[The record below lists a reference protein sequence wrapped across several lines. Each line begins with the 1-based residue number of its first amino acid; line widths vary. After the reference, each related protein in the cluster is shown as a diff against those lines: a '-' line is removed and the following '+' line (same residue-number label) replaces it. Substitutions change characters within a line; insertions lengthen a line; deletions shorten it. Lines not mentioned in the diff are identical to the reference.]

1 MPKPY
6 HLISC
11 NQPFLYMRIST
22 SCLFGIALV
31 LSVPLFAQPTVNPD
45 YSTPYCPSA
54 TPITYQF
61 TSDYSNL
68 SLSSCAGC
76 TSNYVI
82 DGNGYFTV
90 TFTDAKNP
98 HTITAT
104 DGTNTWKLS
113 FAVSS
118 LVGIAPTP
126 TNIPFFPSNMTEPG
140 TPPTGY
146 QSQMEVDY
154 CNTSAIPFIAP
165 PVFYQYNSQN
175 YGVMM
180 TAYQWKIPKG
190 WSLNDGT
197 TTTVSTGS
205 NTISTSTNSVG
216 IIPDP
221 ISGAGSAVEVWV
233 LNDCNRSLSPSD
245 HLKTLI
251 YRANSTQSPVLT
263 VNGGT
268 SLSISCGST
277 TAQTFTASNVGSCV
291 TGYQWN
297 TTGWLYNGNP
307 VTGPFTTSTPSISLT
322 PQPGATPGNVSVTYV
337 INGTPVTADTY
348 TVPVT
353 VTLITP
359 NLNITGP
366 QTICSGTQTYSIANI
381 PTGSTIT
388 WTLSSNLSLVSGQGT
403 SSIQVQASVSSGQGT
418 IQATITNPC
427 FTGQAGSLMTVG
439 IGVPNWS
446 QLSIVSQGPP
456 FCANVP
462 IGFGA
467 RYAGN
472 CTNFGAEGI
481 TNVNWTVS
489 SAATITSEAG
499 TSGCSHGNNSGV
511 TIRFNPNPTQYN
523 VWITA
528 TNACGTSSQSNPYTV
543 TLTSGGSCPMIAGGA
558 STDLK
563 QGTAGDSAFAAAVS
577 RFEITPNPTSGRVLI
592 GLARNG
598 LVAGTGQPSLIRRI
612 DVYNSVGAPVRSLS
626 YGTGV
631 TGTVTVDLGTAT
643 PGIYILAIQTDKG
656 RYTEKVELIK

>member
-1 MPKPY
+1 
-6 HLISC
+6 
-11 NQPFLYMRIST
+11 MRIST
-22 SCLFGIALV
+22 SCLIGIALV
-31 LSVPLFAQPTVNPD
+31 LSVPVYAQISVTPD
-45 YSTPYCPSA
+45 TATANCPS
-54 TPITYQF
+54 
-61 TSDYSNL
+61 TSAVFYRLTSPNDYANL
-68 SLSSCAGC
+68 SLSNCVGC
-76 TSNYVI
+76 TINSNV
-82 DGNGYFTV
+82 DGNGNFSLV
-90 TFTDAKNP
+90 FTDTKNP
-98 HTITAT
+98 HTVTLT
-104 DGTNTWKLS
+104 DVVTSVTYKAN
-113 FAVSS
+113 FAVST
-118 LVGIAPTP
+118 LVGIAPTVDPNGPPLFP
-126 TNIPFFPSNMTEPG
+126 TNMTEPG

-146 QSQMEVDY
+146 KYGIEVDY
-154 CNTSAIPFIAP
+154 CNTNAIPFIAP
-165 PVFYQYNSQN
+165 PVFYQFNGKN
-175 YGVMM
+175 YGFMM

-197 TTTVSTGS
+197 TTTASTGS

-245 HLKTLI
+245 HLKTLV

-268 SLSISCGST
+268 SLSIPCGST
-277 TAQTFTASNVGSCV
+277 TAQTFTASNVGTCV

-366 QTICSGTQTYSIANI
+366 QTICGGTQTYSIANI

-481 TNVNWTVS
+481 TNIAWTTS
-489 SAATITSEAG
+489 NPATITSEAG
-499 TSGCSHGNNSGV
+499 TAGCGRGNNSGV

-543 TLTSGGSCPMIAGGA
+543 TLSTGGGGTCPMFAGAA
-558 STDLK
+558 SADSK
-563 QGTAGDSAFAAAVS
+563 QGIGGDSAFTAAVS

-598 LVAGTGQPSLIRRI
+598 LIAGTVQPSLIRRI
-612 DVYNSVGAPVRSLS
+612 DVYSSVGAPVRSLS

-631 TGTVTVDLGTAT
+631 TGTVTVDLGTST